1 MRLRRALGITLIEL
15 LVILAIISISLL
27 IAVPSYKVMAQR
39 NRVAIGVNTFLL
51 ALNLARNEAN
61 RMGSVVSV
69 VPADGGDDRNEF
81 GPGWC
86 VAVGTPGD
94 CGGAVIRTFPGVPAG
109 ILFNA
114 MQVPPAIS
122 FDALGGLSGGGSV
135 QVDVC
140 VEDPDIGAG
149 VISGRRVHINLI
161 GRAKSHKPTDPD
173 NNKRPVC
180 PPA

>member
-1 MRLRRALGITLIEL
+1 MRLRRTLGVTLIEL
-15 LVILAIISISLL
+15 LVILAIISISLMV
-27 IAVPSYKVMAQR
+27 AVPSYKVMAQR
-39 NRVAIGVNTFLL
+39 NRVATGVNSFLL

-61 RMGSVVSV
+61 RMGGVVSV
-69 VPADGGDDRNEF
+69 VPASGGDGRNEF

-94 CGGAVIRTFPGVPAG
+94 CTGTVIRSFPAMSSG

-114 MQVPPAIS
+114 MQVPPTIS
-122 FDALGGLSGGGSV
+122 FDALGGLSGGGSA

-140 VEDPDIGAG
+140 VEDPDIGVG
-149 VISGRRVHINLI
+149 VISGRRIHINVI
-161 GRAKSHKPTDPD
+161 GRSKSHKPTDPD
-173 NNKRPVC
+173 VNRRPVC